1 MPDYGDL
8 TDLQLTIMSVL
19 WTDREATITTI
30 HERANE
36 SGAVTRKTI
45 GMLLSRLEQRKLVAH
60 RVDGRESVYR
70 ARVTKAS
77 VLRSRMASL
86 LGAVFVGQ
94 PKLAGARAL
103 DPADVRTG
111 DVDKLVAMLRQ
122 LERDVRK
129 DD

>member
-30 HERANE
+30 HERASE

-70 ARVTKAS
+70 ARVTKAT

-111 DVDKLVAMLRQ
+111 DVDKLVAMMRQ

-129 DD
+129 ND

>member
-1 MPDYGDL
+1 MQDFGDL

-19 WTDREATITTI
+19 WSDREATIGTI
-30 HERANE
+30 HQRLNE
-36 SGAVTRKTI
+36 TGTVTRKTI
-45 GMLLSRLEQRKLVAH
+45 GMILSRLEARKLVAH

-70 ARVTKAS
+70 ARVAKQN

-111 DVDKLVAMLRQ
+111 DVEKLVAMMRQ

-129 DD
+129 ED